1 MMAGPPLEGQSP
13 PERIWKVN
21 FIPGFSPSGVR
32 EIAGSGSPFSRIKL
46 TSPDHFV
53 KMSRLKARDSPHFDT
68 RRRIK

>member
-1 MMAGPPLEGQSP
+1 MMAGLPLEGQSP

-21 FIPGFSPSGVR
+21 FVPGFSPSGVR
-32 EIAGSGSPFSRIKL
+32 TLAESDSPSAGIKL

-53 KMSRLKARDSPHFDT
+53 KMSEPEVSDSLHFDT